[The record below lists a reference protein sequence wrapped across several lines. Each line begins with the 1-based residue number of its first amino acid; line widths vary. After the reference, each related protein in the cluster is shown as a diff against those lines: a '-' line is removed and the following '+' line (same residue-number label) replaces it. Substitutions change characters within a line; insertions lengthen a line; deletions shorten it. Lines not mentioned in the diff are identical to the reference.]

1 MAMEKRDENDD
12 RVSEKLKTKKKKM
25 VKVKVHTEKVTIEK
39 SFIDEII
46 SRRFF
51 FCLPAIKQLYTM
63 AWNLICIHGNRQK
76 PQNDL

>member
-1 MAMEKRDENDD
+1 
-12 RVSEKLKTKKKKM
+12 M